1 MRLTGEMKPR
11 ISDTERRLIYLS
23 LIVIVALAV
32 LMQYGLQD
40 TYSLVALLII
50 VVVAIGNI
58 VYIYNR
64 SRKKVES

>member
-1 MRLTGEMKPR
+1 MTGEMKPR

-23 LIVIVALAV
+23 LIVIVVLAV

-40 TYSLVALLII
+40 IYSLVALFII

-58 VYIYNR
+58 VYLYNR

>member
-1 MRLTGEMKPR
+1 MTGGMKPR

-40 TYSLVALLII
+40 TYSPVALLII

-58 VYIYNR
+58 VYLYNR
-64 SRKKVES
+64 SRKKG